1 MFGDSDIIEF
11 GRFRLHRRDRTLLA
25 DGLELDLGARA
36 VDVLLALIDAGGALV
51 SKDQLLSQ
59 VWPDAIVEENNLH
72 VQIFAL
78 RRALGADRDL
88 IRTVPRRGYSF
99 TGHVIPATK
108 SDSAMQAG
116 PAPAV
121 PSASNLPVPLAEL
134 IGRETD
140 LQQVV
145 ELQIGHRLLTLTG
158 PGGIGKTSL
167 ALAAAWRLVDHYPDG
182 VRLAD
187 LATLTAPDLILPA
200 IAAALDLRRLPS
212 PLLPEHVVTAVGS
225 RRLLLVLDNCEHL
238 IEPVARIAEAL
249 LHGTPH
255 LRILATSREPLRAGG
270 ECVYPVPALAVPGE
284 EITDT
289 EAQLGHSAVHLFVA
303 RARVADARLPSL
315 DASAQ
320 IIVGI
325 CRRLDGIPLAIEL
338 AAARAVA
345 LGVRGV
351 ADGLD
356 DRFRLLAGGLRTALP
371 RHQTL
376 RATLDWSYGLL
387 SKNERAVLRRLAIFP
402 GGFEWEAAQAIMT
415 TTDGEGPN
423 VLDSL
428 ADLISKSLVTRD
440 STTVTIRYRLL
451 DTTRAYAL
459 EKLAESGELG
469 VTARRHAEYC
479 ECLFARAEAEWET
492 RPTTEWLDDYG
503 RQIDSLRAAL
513 DWAFSPG
520 GDASIGVALAA
531 AAVPLWIRLSLME
544 ECRGRAEQAIAAIAA
559 GAGGNARRE
568 MQLHVTLAASLLY
581 TRGAAAAEIGVARA
595 RALEIA
601 ESLGNTEYQLRAL
614 WGLWSFRFNSG
625 QHCVALTVAQKFCT
639 LAATCPD
646 PIDRL
651 IGERMIGTSQYYLG
665 ELPSARRHI
674 EHAVTHFVG
683 PVQKKSEIARFEIDE
698 AVGARA
704 FLARILWLQGL
715 PEQAMRTAERSVA
728 DARAIDH
735 GISQGQALAV
745 AACPTALW
753 AGDLTAAEH
762 YVEMLLDI
770 STWHALPRWHVY
782 GRCYQGMLALQRG
795 DLSNG
800 LRLLRAALGEPAA
813 AGSAQRLIAFI
824 ISAAAGHA
832 GQIADGIPG
841 IEEVIMRSEHTEE
854 RWLTAELLRVSGELL
869 LLRGEPAAPAAAEG
883 HFRQALDLAGRQ
895 GALAWELRAATSL
908 ARLLSHRG
916 RSADATAVL
925 RPVYDRFTE
934 GFATADL
941 KAAKALLDGLS

>member
-469 VTARRHAEYC
+469 VTARRHAEYYAH
-479 ECLFARAEAEWET
+479 LFARAEAEWET
-492 RPTTEWLDDYG
+492 RPTAEWLADYG
-503 RQIDSLRAAL
+503 PRIDNLRAAL

-520 GDASIGVALAA
+520 GDAAIGMAMTAA
-531 AAVPLWIRLSLME
+531 ATRLWIHLSLME
-544 ECRGRAEQAIAAIAA
+544 ECRGWVERALAATPV
-559 GAGGNARRE
+559 GAGGDARCE
-568 MQLHVTLAASLLY
+568 MRLHFALAQSLTL
-581 TRGAAAAEIGVARA
+581 TRGAAVTEVGAASAK
-595 RALEIA
+595 ALQIA
-601 ESLGNTEYQLRAL
+601 ENLGDADYQLRAL
-614 WGLWSFRFNSG
+614 WGLWIFHFNTG
-625 QHCVALTVAQKFCT
+625 QHGAGLALAQKFHT
-639 LAATCPD
+639 LAATRANAV
-646 PIDRL
+646 DRI
-651 IGERMIGTSQYYLG
+651 IGERMIGTSQYYLC
-665 ELPSARRHI
+665 ELPSARHHLER
-674 EHAVTHFVG
+674 VLTHFVA
-683 PVQKKSEIARFEIDE
+683 PAQKSEIPRFGGDVW
-698 AVGARA
+698 AASLTY
-704 FLARILWLQGL
+704 LARILWLQGL
-715 PEQAMRTAERSVA
+715 PDQAMRSAERCVA
-728 DARAIDH
+728 NARAAH
-735 GISQGQALAV
+735 HWISLGQALAV
-745 AACPTALW
+745 AACPVALW
-753 AGDLTAAEH
+753 VGDLAAAEQ
-762 YVEMLLDI
+762 YVEMLLDN
-770 STWHALPRWHVY
+770 STRPALTRWGVF
-782 GRCYQGMLALQRG
+782 GRGYQGMLAIQRG

-800 LRLLRAALGEPAA
+800 LRSLRAAFSEPAA
-813 AGSAQRLIAFI
+813 AGSALRLLAFI
-824 ISAAAGHA
+824 ISAVSGHVR
-832 GQIADGIPG
+832 QLADGLPA
-841 IEEVIMRSEHTEE
+841 IEEAIMRSELTEE

-869 LLRGEPAAPAAAEG
+869 LLRGEPAAPAAAED